1 VKILQPNIIRIMV
14 HIILTGATGL
24 VGSAVLA
31 QLLHSST
38 ITRVSIL
45 SRRPVAATEGHK
57 KANVI
62 IQSDY
67 STYPQSLI
75 DQLQD
80 ADGCIWAQGKSSMG
94 MAEKDYTELTHDWP
108 LAAAKA
114 FDVMKGKDS
123 SSSGV
128 GRFSFIYVSGEGAH
142 QTQKARTMFGRVKG
156 RAEKDLLDLAS
167 SVEGTRLDVYNLR
180 PAGIDGSVS
189 AAKPD
194 QVISLSYRMAG
205 WLYPAV
211 KLFAP
216 KWHTPV
222 DSLAKVAIDLASG
235 DGKPLKAEAGV
246 EADGRTIGNVAI
258 RRLAGL

>member
-1 VKILQPNIIRIMV
+1 MV

-31 QLLHSST
+31 QLLHSTT

-45 SRRPVAATEGHK
+45 SRRPIATTEGHK

-67 STYPQSLI
+67 STYPQSVI

-80 ADGCIWAQGKSSMG
+80 ADGCIWAQGKTSVG
-94 MAEKDYTELTHDWP
+94 MAEKEYTELTHDWP

-114 FDVMKGKDS
+114 FVEVKGKDS
-123 SSSGV
+123 TSSSG
-128 GRFSFIYVSGEGAH
+128 GRFNFVYVSGEGAD
-142 QTQKARTMFGRVKG
+142 QTQKARAMFGRIKG
-156 RAEKDLLDLAS
+156 RAEKDLVDLAGS
-167 SVEGTRLDVYNLR
+167 AESAKLDVYNLR
-180 PAGIDGSVS
+180 PAGIDGSGS

-194 QVISLSYRMAG
+194 HRVVSFPERFANWM
-205 WLYPAV
+205 YPAV

>member
-1 VKILQPNIIRIMV
+1 MV

-45 SRRPVAATEGHK
+45 SRRPIAATEGHK

-62 IQSDY
+62 IQTDY
-67 STYPQSLI
+67 SNYPQSVI

-80 ADGCIWAQGKSSMG
+80 ADGCIWAQGKSSVG
-94 MAEKDYTELTHDWP
+94 MTEKDYTELTYDWP

-114 FDVMKGKDS
+114 FGSMKKDS
-123 SSSGV
+123 SSGGGFNFV
-128 GRFSFIYVSGEGAH
+128 YVSGEGAD
-142 QTQKARTMFGRVKG
+142 QTGKARAMFGRVKG
-156 RAEKDLLDLAS
+156 RAEKDLVDLSGSAES
-167 SVEGTRLDVYNLR
+167 ANLAVYNLR
-180 PAGIDGSVS
+180 PAGIDGSGS
-189 AAKPD
+189 MAKPAD
-194 QVISLSYRMAG
+194 RVVTMPERMAG

-211 KLFAP
+211 KLLAP

-222 DSLAKVAIDLASG
+222 DSLAKVSIDLATG
-235 DGKPLKAEAGV
+235 DGKPLKAEVGV
-246 EADGRTIGNVAI
+246 EADGRTLGNVAI

>member
-1 VKILQPNIIRIMV
+1 MV
-14 HIILTGATGL
+14 HIILTGSTGL

-31 QLLHSST
+31 QLLHSTT

-45 SRRPVAATEGHK
+45 SRRPIAATEGHK

-67 STYPQSLI
+67 SNYPQSVI
-75 DQLQD
+75 DQLKD
-80 ADGCIWAQGKSSMG
+80 ADACIWAQGKSSMG
-94 MAEKDYTELTHDWP
+94 MTEKDYTELTHDWP
-108 LAAAKA
+108 LAAARA
-114 FDVMKGKDS
+114 FGGMRQKDS
-123 SSSGV
+123 SSSSSG
-128 GRFSFIYVSGEGAH
+128 GSFNFVYVSGEGAD
-142 QTQKARTMFGRVKG
+142 QTQKARAMFGRIKG
-156 RAEKDLLDLAS
+156 RAEKDLVDLAS
-167 SVEGTRLDVYNLR
+167 SVELRDLSVYNLR
-180 PAGIDGSVS
+180 PAGIDGSGS

-194 QVISLSYRMAG
+194 RVVSMPERMAG

-222 DSLAKVAIDLASG
+222 DSLAKVAIDLAVGS
-235 DGKPLKAEAGV
+235 GKPLKVEAGV
-246 EADGRTIGNVAI
+246 EADGRTLGNVAI

>member
-1 VKILQPNIIRIMV
+1 MV

-45 SRRPVAATEGHK
+45 SRRPIAATEGHK

-62 IQSDY
+62 IQTDY
-67 STYPQSLI
+67 SSYPQSVI

-80 ADGCIWAQGKSSMG
+80 ADGCIWAQGKSSVG
-94 MAEKDYTELTHDWP
+94 MTEKDYTELTYDWP

-114 FDVMKGKDS
+114 FGEMKGKDS
-123 SSSGV
+123 SSGG
-128 GRFSFIYVSGEGAH
+128 GRINFVYVSGEGAD
-142 QTQKARTMFGRVKG
+142 QTGKARAMFGRVKG
-156 RAEKDLLDLAS
+156 RAEKDLVNLAGS
-167 SVEGTRLDVYNLR
+167 AESTNLAVYNLR
-180 PAGIDGSVS
+180 PAGIDGSGS
-189 AAKPD
+189 MAKPVD
-194 QVISLSYRMAG
+194 RVVTMPERMAG

-211 KLFAP
+211 KLLAP

-222 DSLAKVAIDLASG
+222 DSLAKISIDLATG
-235 DGKPLKAEAGV
+235 DGKPLKAEVGV
-246 EADGRTIGNVAI
+246 EADGRTLCNVAI

>member
-1 VKILQPNIIRIMV
+1 M

-45 SRRPVAATEGHK
+45 SRRPIAATEGHK

-67 STYPQSLI
+67 STYPQSVI

-80 ADGCIWAQGKSSMG
+80 ADGCIWAQGKTSVG
-94 MAEKDYTELTHDWP
+94 MAEKEYTELTHDWP

-114 FDVMKGKDS
+114 FGGMKGKDL
-123 SSSGV
+123 SSGD
-128 GRFSFIYVSGEGAH
+128 GRFNFVYVSGEGAD
-142 QTQKARTMFGRVKG
+142 QTQKARAMFGRVKG
-156 RAEKDLLDLAS
+156 RAEKDLVDLTTSA
-167 SVEGTRLDVYNLR
+167 EGAKLDVYNLR
-180 PAGIDGSVS
+180 PAGIDGSGS

-194 QVISLSYRMAG
+194 HRVVSLPERVASWM
-205 WLYPAV
+205 YPAV

-235 DGKPLKAEAGV
+235 DGKPLKDVAGV

>member
-1 VKILQPNIIRIMV
+1 MV

-31 QLLHSST
+31 QLLHSPT

-45 SRRPVAATEGHK
+45 SRRPIAAAENHK

-67 STYPQSLI
+67 STYPQTVI

-80 ADGCIWAQGKSSMG
+80 ADSCIWAQGKSSMG
-94 MAEKDYTELTHDWP
+94 MTERDYSELTHDWP

-114 FDVMKGKDS
+114 FGGMKG
-123 SSSGV
+123 SSSG
-128 GRFSFIYVSGEGAH
+128 GRFNFVYISGEGAD
-142 QTQKARTMFGRVKG
+142 QTQKARAMFGRIKG
-156 RAEKDLLDLAS
+156 RAEKDLVDLAES
-167 SVEGTRLDVYNLR
+167 ADGKSLAVYNLR
-180 PAGIDGSVS
+180 PAGIDGSGS

-194 QVISLSYRMAG
+194 RVVSVPERLVG
-205 WLYPAV
+205 WMYPAIRM
-211 KLFAP
+211 FAP

-222 DSLAKVAIDLASG
+222 DSLAKVAIDLAIG
-235 DGKPLKAEAGV
+235 DGKPLRAEAGV
-246 EADGRTIGNVAI
+246 EPDGRTLGNVAI

>member
-1 VKILQPNIIRIMV
+1 MV

-31 QLLHSST
+31 QLLHSTT
-38 ITRVSIL
+38 IARVSIL
-45 SRRPVAATEGHK
+45 SRRPIAATEGHK

-67 STYPQSLI
+67 SSYPQSVV

-80 ADGCIWAQGKSSMG
+80 ADGCIWAQGKSSLG
-94 MAEKDYTELTHDWP
+94 MTEKDYTELTYDWP

-114 FDVMKGKDS
+114 FGGMKQKDS
-123 SSSGV
+123 SSGHFNFV
-128 GRFSFIYVSGEGAH
+128 YVSGEGAD
-142 QTQKARTMFGRVKG
+142 QTGKARAMFGRVKG
-156 RAEKDLLDLAS
+156 RAEKDLVDLAS
-167 SVEGTRLDVYNLR
+167 SADSTGLTVYNLR
-180 PAGIDGSVS
+180 PAGIDGSGS
-189 AAKPD
+189 AAKPVD
-194 QVISLSYRMAG
+194 RVVTMPERMAG

-222 DSLAKVAIDLASG
+222 DSLAKVAIDLAVG

-246 EADGRTIGNVAI
+246 EPDGRTLGNVAI

>member
-1 VKILQPNIIRIMV
+1 MV

-31 QLLHSST
+31 QLLHSAA

-45 SRRPVAATEGHK
+45 SRRPIAATEGHK

-67 STYPQSLI
+67 STYPQSVI

-94 MAEKDYTELTHDWP
+94 MTEEDYTELTYDWP

-114 FDVMKGKDS
+114 FGGMKQKES
-123 SSSGV
+123 SSD
-128 GRFSFIYVSGEGAH
+128 GRFNFVYVSGEGAD
-142 QTQKARTMFGRVKG
+142 QTGKARAMFGRVKG
-156 RAEKDLLDLAS
+156 RAEKDLVDLAGS
-167 SVEGTRLDVYNLR
+167 ADSTNLAMYNLR
-180 PAGIDGSVS
+180 PAGIDGSDS

-194 QVISLSYRMAG
+194 RVVSMPERLAG
-205 WLYPAV
+205 WMYPAV

-222 DSLAKVAIDLASG
+222 DSLAKVAIDLAVG

-246 EADGRTIGNVAI
+246 EADGRTLGNVAI

>member
-1 VKILQPNIIRIMV
+1 MV

-31 QLLHSST
+31 QLLHST
-38 ITRVSIL
+38 AITRVSIL
-45 SRRPVAATEGHK
+45 SRRPIAATEGHK

-62 IQSDY
+62 IQTDY
-67 STYPQSLI
+67 SSYPQSVI

-80 ADGCIWAQGKSSMG
+80 ADGCIWAQGKSSIG
-94 MAEKDYTELTHDWP
+94 MTEKDYTELTYDWP

-114 FDVMKGKDS
+114 FGGMKQKDS
-123 SSSGV
+123 SSGGGFNFV
-128 GRFSFIYVSGEGAH
+128 YVSGEGAD
-142 QTQKARTMFGRVKG
+142 QTQKARAMFGRIKG
-156 RAEKDLLDLAS
+156 RAEKDLVDLVGSAETKS
-167 SVEGTRLDVYNLR
+167 LAVYNLR
-180 PAGIDGSVS
+180 PAGIDGSGS

-194 QVISLSYRMAG
+194 RVVSLPERLAG
-205 WLYPAV
+205 WMYPAV

-222 DSLAKVAIDLASG
+222 DSLAKVAIDLAAG

-246 EADGRTIGNVAI
+246 EADGRTLGNVAI

>member
-1 VKILQPNIIRIMV
+1 M
-14 HIILTGATGL
+14 HIILIGATGL

-31 QLLHSST
+31 QLLHSTT

-45 SRRPVAATEGHK
+45 SRRPIAATEGHNK
-57 KANVI
+57 VNVI

-67 STYPQSLI
+67 STYPQSVI

-80 ADGCIWAQGKSSMG
+80 ADGCIWAQGKTSVG
-94 MAEKDYTELTHDWP
+94 MAEKEYTELTHDWP
-108 LAAAKA
+108 LAATKA
-114 FDVMKGKDS
+114 FGEMKGKDS
-123 SSSGV
+123 TSSGG
-128 GRFSFIYVSGEGAH
+128 GRFNFVYVSGEGAD
-142 QTQKARTMFGRVKG
+142 QTQKARAMFGRIKG
-156 RAEKDLLDLAS
+156 RAERDLIDLAS
-167 SVEGTRLDVYNLR
+167 SAERTKLDVYNLR
-180 PAGIDGSVS
+180 PAGIDGSGS

-194 QVISLSYRMAG
+194 RVVSLPEGVASWM
-205 WLYPAV
+205 YPAV

-246 EADGRTIGNVAI
+246 EPDGRTIGNVAI